1 MRILGAIVEPTT
13 DLLAIGVADLLH
25 RRGIRAKPVGDDGPR
40 SAIFLHDTLEKLQRR
55 GLIPL
60 RGDHRFQNLAFM
72 IDGAPEIAE
81 LAVDL
86 YKRLIQMPPPL
97 KIAAHVRDPLL
108 SDLGGKHR
116 AKPVPP
122 KPDRLMADVDPALG
136 QEILD
141 VAQRQRVFHVHH
153 HDQTDYFWRAVEI
166 PERVA
171 HAPKLPQPETA
182 QEIGLTE
189 PFVVL
194 GDRPVLLGTA
204 LLAYTFG
211 LRHAVDAD
219 HIAAI
224 DNVTRK
230 LMQQG
235 QRPVGVGFF
244 FALGHSAVIVFLS
257 VGVAFAA
264 SALTPR
270 FDSMKAVG
278 GVISTSASALFLFA
292 IAVVNIL
299 VLISVYRTFQA
310 VKRGEPFAEDDFD
323 ILLNKRGLL
332 SRIFR
337 PLFRLVTKSWHMLA
351 IGFLF
356 GLGFDTATEVALF
369 GISSAQAA
377 NGMTFS
383 SIMVFPALFTAG
395 MTLVD
400 TTDGVLMLGAYGWA
414 FMKPI
419 RKLYYNMTITAVS
432 VIVALVIGG
441 LETLNLIGDQLGLTD
456 GGGFWRSE

>member
-1 MRILGAIVEPTT
+1 MPRFISRVLNEG
-13 DLLAIGVADLLH
+13 DADL
-25 RRGIRAKPVGDDGPR
+25 RRRLV
-40 SAIFLHDTLEKLQRR
+40 AIYAV
-55 GLIPL
+55 LIAGNVL
-60 RGDHRFQNLAFM
+60 IWLW
-72 IDGAPEIAE
+72 
-81 LAVDL
+81 AV
-86 YKRLIQMPPPL
+86 
-97 KIAAHVRDPLL
+97 V
-108 SDLGGKHR
+108 
-116 AKPVPP
+116 
-122 KPDRLMADVDPALG
+122 ALG
-136 QEILD
+136 SQ
-141 VAQRQRVFHVHH
+141 
-153 HDQTDYFWRAVEI
+153 
-166 PERVA
+166 
-171 HAPKLPQPETA
+171 
-182 QEIGLTE
+182 
-189 PFVVL
+189 
-194 GDRPVLLGTA
+194 PVLLGTA

-235 QRPVGVGFF
+235 QRPVGVGLFF
-244 FALGHSAVIVFLS
+244 SLGHSAIVVLMS
-257 VGVAFAA
+257 VGVALAA
-264 SALTPR
+264 SEVTSRVDAW
-270 FDSMKAVG
+270 KAIG
-278 GVISTSASALFLFA
+278 GIISTSASALFLFV
-292 IAVVNIL
+292 IALINIL

-323 ILLNKRGLL
+323 LLLNRRGFL

-337 PLFRLVTKSWHMLA
+337 PLFRLVARSWHMLA

-377 NGMTFS
+377 KGMSFS

-395 MTLVD
+395 MSLVD

-432 VIVALVIGG
+432 VVVAVVIGG
-441 LETLNLIGDQLGLTD
+441 LETLNLIGDQLGLND
-456 GGGFWRSE
+456 GGGFWGAIGDINDNFGVLGYVIIGIFLLSWGGSVIFYKFMGYDDLDVRVTPI

>member
-1 MRILGAIVEPTT
+1 MPGIVSSVLNNGA
-13 DLLAIGVADLLH
+13 ADL
-25 RRGIRAKPVGDDGPR
+25 RG
-40 SAIFLHDTLEKLQRR
+40 
-55 GLIPL
+55 
-60 RGDHRFQNLAFM
+60 
-72 IDGAPEIAE
+72 
-81 LAVDL
+81 
-86 YKRLIQMPPPL
+86 RLIAIYAVL
-97 KIAAHVRDPLL
+97 IGGNFLVWVWALVA
-108 SDLGGKHR
+108 LGG
-116 AKPVPP
+116 
-122 KPDRLMADVDPALG
+122 
-136 QEILD
+136 Q
-141 VAQRQRVFHVHH
+141 
-153 HDQTDYFWRAVEI
+153 
-166 PERVA
+166 
-171 HAPKLPQPETA
+171 
-182 QEIGLTE
+182 
-189 PFVVL
+189 
-194 GDRPVLLGTA
+194 PVLLGTA

-235 QRPVGVGFF
+235 QRPVSVGFF
-244 FALGHSAVIVFLS
+244 FSLGHSAVVICMS
-257 VGVAFAA
+257 IGVAFAA
-264 SALTPR
+264 SALTSR

-278 GVISTSASALFLFA
+278 GIVSTTASALFLFA
-292 IAVVNIL
+292 IAFINVL

-310 VKRGEPFAEDDFD
+310 VKRGEPFVEEDFD
-323 ILLNKRGLL
+323 ILLNKRGFL

-377 NGMTFS
+377 NGMSFS

-395 MTLVD
+395 MTLID

-432 VIVALVIGG
+432 VIVAIVIGG

-456 GGGFWRSE
+456 GGGFWGAVGSLNDNFGALGYSIVGLFALSWLFSIAFYKWRRFDDLEVNS